1 MLQKINS
8 EISLVVQRLGLH
20 LLNVGGLGS
29 ILGQEAKISYV
40 LQPKNQQTKYETKAI
55 LYQFNKDF

>member
-20 LLNVGGLGS
+20 LLNVRGLGS

>member
-1 MLQKINS
+1 MLQKIIS

-20 LLNVGGLGS
+20 FFNVGGVGP

-40 LQPKNQQTKYETKAI
+40 VQPKNQQTKYETKAI
-55 LYQFNKDF
+55 L

>member
-1 MLQKINS
+1 MLQKIIS

-20 LLNVGGLGS
+20 FFNVGGVGS

-40 LQPKNQQTKYETKAI
+40 VQPKNQQTKYETKAI
-55 LYQFNKDF
+55 LQQIQQRL

>member
-40 LQPKNQQTKYETKAI
+40 LQPKNQQMKYETKAI
-55 LYQFNKDF
+55 LYQFNNDF

>member
-40 LQPKNQQTKYETKAI
+40 LQPKNQQMKYETKAI